1 MGGGARTIGFCSCF
15 NTCAPGERGMQLK
28 HCLPR
33 GGAVEML
40 SPCGTCVKPEMG
52 ELCPFG
58 SAGYLR

>member
-1 MGGGARTIGFCSCF
+1 MGCH
-15 NTCAPGERGMQLK
+15 TCAPGERGMQLK

-33 GGAVEML
+33 GCAVEML

-52 ELCPFG
+52 DLCPFG